1 MKPKTP
7 IPVLIGCLVC
17 VFATAPSTS
26 AAEGTPAHV
35 SRQDTGS
42 IRGRVQNV
50 VTGRYLNNARVAVKQ
65 TDIFTLTDEYGN
77 YQLARVPSGPTV
89 LEIFYTGL
97 DPQLISLIVP
107 AGQSVTQ
114 DVALTNVALYGSKDA
129 VVRLDPFT
137 VASTKATDGAEIA
150 INEQRSAPNI
160 KNVVSTAAF
169 GDVVG
174 GNSMGEFLK
183 FIPGVQTQGGQYESE
198 SVYVRGF
205 PNYMTTVSSNG
216 AQMATSQV
224 SGNNRQ
230 FGLQAI
236 SINSVARVEV
246 TKVPT
251 PSTGADTMAGS
262 VNFVGRNAF
271 ESARADFKYQLNLM
285 GSSLSLTLKKMPA
298 PDEIYTYRIR
308 PGFSFNYTLPI
319 NDRLGIVLSGSHS
332 NMYVPQN
339 TDTFTYTTSGTGTGA
354 SLSKPYLS
362 SWALLDAFQ
371 YRYRSNV
378 TFKVD
383 WRVTTHSVL
392 SFSVSENYQLMLS
405 PSNNTLTFGTGTTG
419 TPTVTGGVPFTFGDD
434 FTNGATGRG
443 AVTLSALYTRR
454 TEATNG
460 ENIQYRFDNGEWK
473 VEARGGVSIA
483 RAWFRTTEK
492 GNFSQ
497 VNATLKIP
505 VRVVF
510 TEIDNYAG
518 QPHRTQVL
526 NNNNQEVDPYDPNNY
541 NLTRATGSATQVRDE
556 VQSYSLDI
564 KRRLRFLPFPASMQ
578 VGGALKQQVR
588 DKQTPGRTYTYQ
600 APNGD
605 LSSAPYVARVYA
617 NQKAPFNN
625 VDRGVPWLSPARTFE
640 AWRAN
645 PSLFTMTLANL
656 VEQHQ
661 SRVGNSQTIKETSP
675 AYYVQAEMS
684 FFKNRL
690 NLLTGVRYEKTTDDG
705 RGPIVDSTAVF
716 VRNANGTFAHD
727 AAGRQIRK
735 PEAGAAGSLE
745 EARLI
750 YVERGYQAKR
760 AYDGYYPSLHL
771 TGNITENFIARA
783 AYAKTYGRP
792 NFSSIIPS
800 TTTRENDLGPDPDPS
815 LVKGTITV
823 SNTGLRP
830 WSADNYDLS
839 LEYYTDA
846 GGLFSAGVFQKKIKN
861 FFGTFA
867 KVPTV
872 AELATLGLGPEYEGW
887 QVNSTINSGD
897 ASVTGGEISM
907 NHSLRRLG
915 GWGQYFRVFANYTKL
930 ELEGAQGANF
940 SGFLPKSA
948 NWGVTFSKKPLIVI
962 AKWNHRGLE
971 NRGAYA
977 AFGPDGRSLF
987 RPTTRLDL
995 NLEYYLR
1002 PNLSLSLSARNVFNV
1017 RVVTLREGSQTP
1029 DYAKL
1034 GSILEHGIPFSVGL
1048 KGSF

>member
-1 MKPKTP
+1 
-7 IPVLIGCLVC
+7 
-17 VFATAPSTS
+17 
-26 AAEGTPAHV
+26 
-35 SRQDTGS
+35 
-42 IRGRVQNV
+42 V
-50 VTGRYLNNARVAVKQ
+50 VTGRYLNNAQVALKQYNIFAQ
-65 TDIFTLTDEYGN
+65 TDEFGN
-77 YQLARVPSGPTV
+77 YELARVPSGPTV
-89 LEIFYTGL
+89 LEVFYTGL
-97 DPQLISLIVP
+97 DPQQIPLQVTP
-107 AGQSVTQ
+107 GQTIKQ
-114 DVALTNVALYGSKDA
+114 DVNLTNVTRYGSKDGI
-129 VVRLDPFT
+129 VKLDPFT
-137 VASTKATDGAEIA
+137 VASTRATDGAEIA

-160 KNVVSTAAF
+160 KNVVSTEAF

-183 FIPGVQTQGGQYESE
+183 FIPGVQTQGGQFESE

-205 PNYMTTVSSNG
+205 PNYMTSVSSNG

-251 PSTGADTMAGS
+251 PATGADSMAGS
-262 VNFVGRNAF
+262 VNMVGRNAF
-271 ESARADFKYQLNLM
+271 ENARADFKYQLNLM

-419 TPTVTGGVPFTFGDD
+419 TPTVTGGVPFTFGDN

-510 TEIDNYAG
+510 TDIDNYAG

-771 TGNITENFIARA
+771 TGNITENFIVRA

-861 FFGTFA
+861 FFGTYA

-971 NRGAYA
+971 DRGAFA

-1034 GSILEHGIPFSVGL
+1034 GSILEHGIPFSVGI

>member
-1 MKPKTP
+1 MNPKTP
-7 IPVLIGCLVC
+7 LLILIGCLAC

-26 AAEGTPAHV
+26 AAEGAAPSV
-35 SRQDTGS
+35 SRQETGS

-65 TDIFTLTDEYGN
+65 TNIFTLTDEYGN

-271 ESARADFKYQLNLM
+271 ESARAEFKYQLNLM
-285 GSSLSLTLKKMPA
+285 GSSLSLNLKKLPA

-319 NDRLGIVLSGSHS
+319 NDKLGIVLSGSHS

-339 TDTFTYTTSGTGTGA
+339 TDTFTYTPSGTGTGA

-378 TFKVD
+378 TFKTD
-383 WRVTTHSVL
+383 WRVTPHSVL
-392 SFSVSENYQLMLS
+392 SFSFSSNYQLMLS
-405 PSNNTLTFGTGTTG
+405 PSNNTITFGTGTTG
-419 TPTVTGGVPFTFGDD
+419 TPTVVGGVPISYGDNY
-434 FTNGATGRG
+434 TIGATGRG
-443 AVTLSALYTRR
+443 AVTIAGLYTRR

-460 ENIQYRFDNGEWK
+460 ENIQYRFDDGEWK
-473 VEARGGVSIA
+473 VEARGGVSTA
-483 RAWFRTTEK
+483 RAWFRTIEK

-497 VNATLKIP
+497 VNATLRFP

-510 TEIDNYAG
+510 SDINNYAG
-518 QPHRTQVL
+518 QPGKTQVF
-526 NNNNQEVDPYDPNNY
+526 NANNQEVDPYDPNNY
-541 NLTRATGSATQVRDE
+541 NLTRATGQGRTSAMKCKVTVWMSGAGFDFFPSPPRFRWAARSRNRTATNRTRAGPILSKAQME
-556 VQSYSLDI
+556 TWPH
-564 KRRLRFLPFPASMQ
+564 RRPTWRRCTPIRKLPLTTWTAAYPGSRRPGRSRPGWGTLRF
-578 VGGALKQQVR
+578 
-588 DKQTPGRTYTYQ
+588 
-600 APNGD
+600 
-605 LSSAPYVARVYA
+605 
-617 NQKAPFNN
+617 
-625 VDRGVPWLSPARTFE
+625 SP
-640 AWRAN
+640 
-645 PSLFTMTLANL
+645 
-656 VEQHQ
+656 
-661 SRVGNSQTIKETSP
+661 
-675 AYYVQAEMS
+675 
-684 FFKNRL
+684 
-690 NLLTGVRYEKTTDDG
+690 
-705 RGPIVDSTAVF
+705 
-716 VRNANGTFAHD
+716 
-727 AAGRQIRK
+727 
-735 PEAGAAGSLE
+735 
-745 EARLI
+745 
-750 YVERGYQAKR
+750 
-760 AYDGYYPSLHL
+760 
-771 TGNITENFIARA
+771 
-783 AYAKTYGRP
+783 
-792 NFSSIIPS
+792 
-800 TTTRENDLGPDPDPS
+800 
-815 LVKGTITV
+815 
-823 SNTGLRP
+823 
-830 WSADNYDLS
+830 
-839 LEYYTDA
+839 
-846 GGLFSAGVFQKKIKN
+846 
-861 FFGTFA
+861 
-867 KVPTV
+867 
-872 AELATLGLGPEYEGW
+872 
-887 QVNSTINSGD
+887 
-897 ASVTGGEISM
+897 
-907 NHSLRRLG
+907 
-915 GWGQYFRVFANYTKL
+915 
-930 ELEGAQGANF
+930 
-940 SGFLPKSA
+940 
-948 NWGVTFSKKPLIVI
+948 
-962 AKWNHRGLE
+962 
-971 NRGAYA
+971 
-977 AFGPDGRSLF
+977 
-987 RPTTRLDL
+987 
-995 NLEYYLR
+995 
-1002 PNLSLSLSARNVFNV
+1002 
-1017 RVVTLREGSQTP
+1017 
-1029 DYAKL
+1029 
-1034 GSILEHGIPFSVGL
+1034 
-1048 KGSF
+1048 